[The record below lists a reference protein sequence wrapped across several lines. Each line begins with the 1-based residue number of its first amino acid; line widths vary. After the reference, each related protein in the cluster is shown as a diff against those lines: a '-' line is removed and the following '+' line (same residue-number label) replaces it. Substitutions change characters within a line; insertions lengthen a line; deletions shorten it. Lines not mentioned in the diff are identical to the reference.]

1 MSRLAACSLAILA
14 LVPSAAAQSTWIGTL
29 SAGSGFMID
38 TDDPDPSGAFSFTAG
53 LEHRRVG
60 SAFSFGVEAGR
71 HHYLVMRQNLAP
83 DVTGWASILEDERAA
98 WRATPF
104 VRWQTRGDAVRLYGQ
119 LGAGLYVL
127 ESSYFQQERVSGD
140 LVLDV
145 KRASTDP
152 KAGFNLG
159 VGVEL
164 FPLGRTVG
172 VGGNLRSH
180 NVLGGDGF
188 LTAELGLVVRLGH
201 AGVTA
206 DR

>member
-1 MSRLAACSLAILA
+1 
-14 LVPSAAAQSTWIGTL
+14 
-29 SAGSGFMID
+29 
-38 TDDPDPSGAFSFTAG
+38 
-53 LEHRRVG
+53 
-60 SAFSFGVEAGR
+60 
-71 HHYLVMRQNLAP
+71 MRQNLAP
-83 DVTGWASILEDERAA
+83 DVTGWASILEDERTA

-145 KRASTDP
+145 SRASTDP

-159 VGVEL
+159 VGLEL

-172 VGGNLRSH
+172 VGGSLRSH
-180 NVLGGDGF
+180 NVFGGDGF
-188 LTAELGLVVRLGH
+188 LTAELGVVVRLGH
-201 AGVTA
+201 AGVTPN
-206 DR
+206 R